1 MRNWVFIPSRAA
13 AARAG
18 REVTEALIRWG
29 YRPKDD
35 TPQQV
40 VELLFRSAAQDDGR
54 RISLHLA
61 DDETRNQVMI
71 LALSHR
77 QDMPPS
83 NDDQVLRDAEHMRN
97 LAALGPRDVGLETTP
112 DGRRWW
118 AGLDLPR
125 PGQSC
130 VLEQS
135 QRRALATGPAK
146 TEGPLPLG

>member
-1 MRNWVFIPSRAA
+1 MD
-13 AARAG
+13 
-18 REVTEALIRWG
+18 ALHRWG

-35 TPQQV
+35 HPQQV
-40 VELLFRSAAQDDGR
+40 VELLFRSAAQDGGR

-77 QDMPPS
+77 QDMPPGD
-83 NDDQVLRDAEHMRN
+83 DDQVLRDAEHMRA
-97 LAALGPRDVGLETTP
+97 LAALGPRDVGVETTP

-125 PGQSC
+125 PGQTLRK
-130 VLEQS
+130 LEG
-135 QRRALATGPAK
+135 RAARNTARGPGKLERPPTPAS
-146 TEGPLPLG
+146 